1 MRHVG
6 CSVRGMRP
14 AVIAAGVCA
23 ALVCAGPASAWRFDL
38 HGSVTDGSII
48 NNVASSVAV
57 DPAGD
62 VVVAGCLEE
71 VPVSLDDR
79 KILLVDDVLYTG
91 RTTRAALDALI
102 DYGRPKAIQ
111 LIVLVDAVVG

>member
-1 MRHVG
+1 
-6 CSVRGMRP
+6 MRP

-71 VPVSLDDR
+71 VPVSLDFTVV
-79 KILLVDDVLYTG
+79 KLSGG
-91 RTTRAALDALI
+91 R
-102 DYGRPKAIQ
+102 GREVWRRQIR
-111 LIVLVDAVVG
+111 G